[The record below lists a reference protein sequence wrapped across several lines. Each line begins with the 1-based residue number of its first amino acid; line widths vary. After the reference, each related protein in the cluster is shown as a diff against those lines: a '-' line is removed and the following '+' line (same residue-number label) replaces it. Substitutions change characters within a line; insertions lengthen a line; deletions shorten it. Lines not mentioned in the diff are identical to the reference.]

1 MDNRVGRL
9 RSRLQALSHG
19 KAPTGIRY
27 PVEVRAEVVGLTH
40 EVRGTGIS
48 IKRLA
53 AELGL
58 PPYTLVRWL
67 RRAPRR
73 SLRRVTVAAAPLPPP
88 PALVLVTPEGWR
100 VEGLDVAMLLHVL
113 QRRT

>member
-1 MDNRVGRL
+1 MNNRVGRL
-9 RSRLQALSHG
+9 RSRLHALSRG

-27 PVEVRAEVVGLTH
+27 PVELRAEVVGL
-40 EVRGTGIS
+40 VREARDAGVS
-48 IKRLA
+48 VKRLA
-53 AELGL
+53 AGLGL

-73 SLRRVTVAAAPLPPP
+73 SLRRVTVTPAPPPP

-100 VEGLDVAMLLHVL
+100 VEGLDVATVLHVL